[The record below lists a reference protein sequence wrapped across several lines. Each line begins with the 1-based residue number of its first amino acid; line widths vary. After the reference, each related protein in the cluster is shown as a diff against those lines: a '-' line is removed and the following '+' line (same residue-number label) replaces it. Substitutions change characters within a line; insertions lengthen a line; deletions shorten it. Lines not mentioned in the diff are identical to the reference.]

1 MGASAGPDVID
12 TGLVLALDAGDTNSY
27 SGSGTTWTDLSGQG
41 NNGTLAN
48 GPTYNSGN
56 GGYIEFDGTNDDC
69 DLSSIPPVNGNEITF
84 SVWNYGIDAKQS
96 SIIWLSGSSGI
107 RMLQVHLPYSGNIV
121 YFDAGDGVGESVDYD
136 RINKTASNSEYQGWH
151 HWVFTKNAT
160 NGTMYIY
167 LDGSLWHSGTG
178 KTRTIGTPDT
188 IRSIGSAGN
197 NNYHRGYISNL
208 QLYNRELSLTEVKQ
222 NFNALR
228 GRFSI

>member
-1 MGASAGPDVID
+1 MATNYNPKIITD
-12 TGLVLALDAGDTNSY
+12 GLVLALDAGNSKSY
-27 SGSGTTWTDLSGQG
+27 PGSGSTWTDLSGNG

-69 DLSSIPPVNGNEITF
+69 DLSSTPPVNGNEITF
-84 SVWNYGIDAKQS
+84 SVWNYGIDARNS

-121 YFDAGDGVGESVDYD
+121 YFDAGDGVTGYD
-136 RINKTASNSEYQGWH
+136 RINKTASNSEYRGWH
-151 HWVFTKNAT
+151 HWSFTKNAT

-188 IRSIGSAGN
+188 IRSIGSTGSN
-197 NNYHRGYISNL
+197 DYHRGYISNL
-208 QLYNRELSLTEVKQ
+208 QLYNQELTAEEIQQ
-222 NFNALR
+222 NFNALK
-228 GRFSI
+228 GRYGI

>member
-1 MGASAGPDVID
+1 MGVSAGPNVID
-12 TGLVLALDAGDTNSY
+12 TGLVLALDAADTSSY
-27 SGSGTTWTDLSGQG
+27 PGSGTTWTDLSGQG
-41 NNGTLAN
+41 NAGTLVNA
-48 GPTYNSGN
+48 TYNSSN
-56 GGYIEFDGTNDDC
+56 GGYINFDGTDDDC
-69 DLSSIPPVNGNEITF
+69 DLSSTPAINGNEITF
-84 SVWNYGIDAKQS
+84 SVWNYGIDSRNS
-96 SIIWLSGSSGI
+96 SIIWLSGSSGVRI
-107 RMLQVHLPYSGNIV
+107 LQVHLPFSSNIV
-121 YFDAGDGVGESVDYD
+121 YFDAGDGVGEAVDYD
-136 RINKTASNSEYQGWH
+136 RINKTVSNSEYQGWH

-208 QLYNRELSLTEVKQ
+208 QLYNRELSLTEIQQ

-228 GRFSI
+228 GRFGI

>member
-1 MGASAGPDVID
+1 MALAHSPRIVTD
-12 TGLVLALDAGDTNSY
+12 GLVLALDAGHTKSY
-27 SGSGTTWTDLSGQG
+27 PGSGTTWTDLSGQG

-56 GGYIEFDGTNDDC
+56 GGYIKFDGTDDDC
-69 DLSSIPPVNGNEITF
+69 DLLSIPPVNGNEITF
-84 SVWNYGIDAKQS
+84 SVWNYGIDSRQS

-107 RMLQVHLPYSGNIV
+107 RMLQVHLPWTSNVV
-121 YFDAGDGVGESVDYD
+121 YFDAGDGVGGYD

>member
-1 MGASAGPDVID
+1 MALGHGPTVVTD
-12 TGLVLALDAGDTNSY
+12 GLVLALDAADTNSY
-27 SGSGTTWTDLSGQG
+27 PGSGTTWSDLSGQG
-41 NNGTLAN
+41 NAGTLVNA
-48 GPTYNSGN
+48 TYNSSN
-56 GGYIEFDGTNDDC
+56 GGYIYFDGTGDDC

-84 SVWNYGIDAKQS
+84 SVWNYGIDSRQS
-96 SIIWLSGSSGI
+96 SIIWLSGSSEI
-107 RMLQVHLPYSGNIV
+107 RMLQVHLPWSDNTV
-121 YFDAGDGVGESVDYD
+121 YFDAGDGVAGYD
-136 RINKTASNSEYQGWH
+136 RIDKTASNSEYQGWH

-188 IRSIGSAGN
+188 IRSIGSQGN
-197 NNYHRGYISNL
+197 SNYHRGYISNL
-208 QLYNRELSLTEVKQ
+208 QLYNRELSLTEVQQ